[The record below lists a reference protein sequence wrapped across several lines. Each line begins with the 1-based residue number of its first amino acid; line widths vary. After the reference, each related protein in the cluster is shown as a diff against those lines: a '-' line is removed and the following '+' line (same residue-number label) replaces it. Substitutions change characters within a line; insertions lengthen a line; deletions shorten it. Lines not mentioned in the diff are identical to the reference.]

1 MKSTDLD
8 SLKTV
13 WKKESNFENRRL
25 SEADIEKFLSKRS
38 KDISQLFKNG
48 LLVDIVLKSIVG
60 LSFLGIIV
68 LLRED
73 LHIVLLVSTIILGLI
88 WATRYQW
95 QMIRKIPQ
103 GGTSD
108 PVIRTTLEEKINFY
122 HQKYV
127 SSLYVGA
134 LSNALLILSGM
145 LYYFYFKYGEVR
157 PFQWDD
163 YLVFSATLLMG
174 FALGAGVN
182 IAHHRFQIKQLE
194 SCLQEIDEDV
204 ISSFTLKDQRNKRRR
219 MVLAFLLALICGL
232 LVLTFFIFR

>member
-1 MKSTDLD
+1 MKSPDLN

-13 WKKESNFENRRL
+13 WKNENSFENRPL
-25 SEADIEKFLSKRS
+25 SEADIENFLSKKS

-60 LSFLGIIV
+60 LSFLGIII

-73 LHIVLLVSTIILGLI
+73 LNIVLLVSVIILGLI

-95 QMIRKIPQ
+95 QMISKIPQ
-103 GGTSD
+103 SSASD
-108 PVIRTTLEEKINFY
+108 QVIRTTLEEKINFY
-122 HQKYV
+122 HQKYMK
-127 SSLYVGA
+127 SLYVGA

-145 LYYFYFKYGEVR
+145 LYYFYFKYGEIR

-163 YLVFSATLLMG
+163 YLVFSATILIG
-174 FALGAGVN
+174 FALGTIIQ
-182 IAHHRFQIKQLE
+182 IAHHRFHIKQLE

-204 ISSFTLKDQRNKRRR
+204 ISTLTLRDQRNKKKR